1 MSNLFK
7 TELVIP
13 YAYYPNRQ
21 GHGELIK
28 HNNYWSMDIEPAT
41 FYNPSL
47 DPKSAPI
54 LKNEFSSNTQYLFD
68 MWIDGDA
75 NTYQDINRPAGLS
88 IIYTD
93 GTSYTL
99 VITGNKTNPMGYQ
112 HIVFITPPDK
122 SVQNIASYY
131 WTSTPTYYRI
141 DSLIVPIS
149 DPNISKKG
157 IITSNQF
164 TETLS
169 GVDKEPGIQ
178 PGNIFTE
185 QFYEI

>member
-13 YAYYPNRQ
+13 YAYYPNHQ

-54 LKNEFSSNTQYLFD
+54 LKNEFSPNMQYLFD
-68 MWIDGDA
+68 MWIDGDLTVSQ
-75 NTYQDINRPAGLS
+75 NINRPAGLS

-93 GTSYTL
+93 GTSYSF
-99 VITGNKTNPMGYQ
+99 VVTGNQSSPLGYQ
-112 HIVFITPPDK
+112 HIVYVTPVGK
-122 SVQNIASYY
+122 SVKNITSYY
-131 WTSTPTYYRI
+131 HTSFPTYYRI

-169 GVDKEPGIQ
+169 GVDKKPGIQ
-178 PGNIFTE
+178 PGNVFTE

>member
-28 HNNYWSMDIEPAT
+28 YNNYWSMDIEPAT

-54 LKNEFSSNTQYLFD
+54 LKNEFLPNTQYLFD

-88 IIYTD
+88 IIYAD

-112 HIVFITPPDK
+112 HIVFITPPEK
-122 SVQNIASYY
+122 SVQNITSYY

-157 IITSNQF
+157 IITSSQF